1 MEFSGR
7 LRAAVSATPL
17 SLQEISAALR
27 ERGTPVSISSL
38 SAWQS
43 GTSRPERAASLRA
56 LAELE
61 DLLGLPRDE
70 LREKLPARLPRGR
83 SRTQQ
88 LTPEEAWQNPASVTR
103 VLARLGAVPNDP
115 KDPQPL
121 SQRLHLKV
129 DELGHMRSL
138 AISTMLLARRNG
150 TTRIISVTD
159 DDTIDDAPRVVT
171 ARGAKVGRFRGDP
184 GTGISAYE
192 LLFPNPL
199 EAGQLTLLD
208 YTEYYPRGV
217 DSTDLTIR
225 IHPGAREVAL
235 GVEFARVRLPVE
247 CHAFHQKRA
256 DASEQPLEGLVSG
269 TAEGGSTVQLV
280 ALDPA
285 PGIYGIRWSFRP
297 R

>member
-1 MEFSGR
+1 MEFSAR
-7 LRAAVSATPL
+7 LRAAVSAT
-17 SLQEISAALR
+17 SLTLEQISAALG
-27 ERGTPVSISSL
+27 ERGTPVSVSSL

-43 GTSRPERAASLRA
+43 GTSRPERAGSLRA

-61 DLLGLPRDE
+61 NLLGLTPDE
-70 LREKLPARLPRGR
+70 LLEKLPARLPRGR
-83 SRTQQ
+83 SSTRP
-88 LTPEEAWQNPASVTR
+88 LTAEEAWENPSSVTR
-103 VLARLGAVPNDP
+103 VLSRLGAVPNDP
-115 KDPQPL
+115 GDPHAL

-129 DELGHMRSL
+129 DEHGHMRSL
-138 AISTMLLARRNG
+138 AISTMLQARRNG

-159 DDTIDDAPRVVT
+159 DETIDDAPRVVT

-225 IHPGAREVAL
+225 IHPGAREVVL
-235 GVEFARVRLPVE
+235 GVEFARVRLPLE
-247 CHAFHQKRA
+247 CRAFHQKRA
-256 DASEQPLEGLVSG
+256 DAPEKPVDGLVDGLSD
-269 TAEGGSTVQLV
+269 GGSTVQLV
-280 ALDPA
+280 TLDPT